1 MKKFKF
7 SGLFILLLCVFSN
20 QVAFSAI
27 IIRKDDPGTGTAG
40 TSTITKARTVLTT
53 TSFASNIP
61 VLADIVDDELI
72 VDFTS
77 SVGTAYVSVVDH
89 SGNVIYQTVI
99 DTLSSSEVVIPV
111 DDLSNG
117 KYSVKISYGIT
128 KLTGDFQL

>member
-72 VDFTS
+72 VD
-77 SVGTAYVSVVDH
+77 VTASLLLKN
-89 SGNVIYQTVI
+89 S
-99 DTLSSSEVVIPV
+99 
-111 DDLSNG
+111 
-117 KYSVKISYGIT
+117 
-128 KLTGDFQL
+128 